1 MPAKRS
7 TRFTVKH
14 FAKQMTRHFAMK
26 NFGMKH
32 FGMKHFG
39 MKHFTVKRP
48 MAIGIIFVCIVG
60 TAMLIVAR
68 SSEPTSAASIVPEQ
82 ATVAIAPI
90 EQTPGGKAP
99 KPFPIAAKPA
109 SAQTAGAIAGADLA
123 SIEGCLVQENDQFQ
137 LKNTSGEDAPRGR
150 SWKSGFLHKSAKTI
164 DVADETHRL
173 NLARHV
179 GERVTI
185 TGILD
190 DRELQG
196 TSLKRVAESCS

>member
-14 FAKQMTRHFAMK
+14 FAKQFSKHFAMK
-26 NFGMKH
+26 N
-32 FGMKHFG
+32 FG

-48 MAIGIIFVCIVG
+48 MAIGIISVCIVG

-82 ATVAIAPI
+82 ATVALAPI
-90 EQTPGGKAP
+90 EQTPVAKAQ
-99 KPFPIAAKPA
+99 KPFPVAAEPA
-109 SAQTAGAIAGADLA
+109 FAPTVGAVPGAELA
-123 SIEGCLVQENDQFQ
+123 TIEGCLVGNGDQFQ

-150 SWKSGFLHKSAKTI
+150 SWKSGFLHKGSKTVGVV
-164 DVADETHRL
+164 DQTHRL
-173 NLARHV
+173 NLSRHV

-196 TSLKRVAESCS
+196 TSLKRVAESCN

>member
-14 FAKQMTRHFAMK
+14 FAKQITKHFAMK
-26 NFGMKH
+26 N
-32 FGMKHFG
+32 FG

-48 MAIGIIFVCIVG
+48 MAIGIIVVCIVG

-82 ATVAIAPI
+82 ATVALAPI
-90 EQTPGGKAP
+90 QTPVAKAQ
-99 KPFPIAAKPA
+99 KPSTFEARPA
-109 SAQTAGAIAGADLA
+109 SAQAGAVPGAELA
-123 SIEGCLVQENDQFQ
+123 TIEGCLVQDANQFQ
-137 LKNTSGEDAPRGR
+137 LKNTAGEDAPKGR
-150 SWKSGFLHKSAKTI
+150 SWKSGFLHRSAKTI
-164 DVADETHRL
+164 DVLDQTQRL

-185 TGILD
+185 TGLLD

-196 TSLKRVAESCS
+196 SSLKRVAESCS

>member
-7 TRFTVKH
+7 TRFTEKH
-14 FAKQMTRHFAMK
+14 FAKQISKHFAMK
-26 NFGMKH
+26 N
-32 FGMKHFG
+32 FG

-90 EQTPGGKAP
+90 EQTPVAKAQ

-109 SAQTAGAIAGADLA
+109 SAPTVGAVPGAELA
-123 SIEGCLVQENDQFQ
+123 TVEGCLTQDADQFQ

-150 SWKSGFLHKSAKTI
+150 SWKSGFLHKGSKTVGVV
-164 DVADETHRL
+164 DQTHRL
-173 NLARHV
+173 NLSRHV

-196 TSLKRVAESCS
+196 TSLKRVAESCN

>member
-1 MPAKRS
+1 MPAKRP

-14 FAKQMTRHFAMK
+14 FAKQMTKHFAMK
-26 NFGMKH
+26 N
-32 FGMKHFG
+32 FG

-48 MAIGIIFVCIVG
+48 MAIGIIVVCIVG

-68 SSEPTSAASIVPEQ
+68 SSEPTSAASITPET
-82 ATVAIAPI
+82 ATVAVAPNQ
-90 EQTPGGKAP
+90 QTPIAKAQ
-99 KPFPIAAKPA
+99 KPSTFAVRPA
-109 SAQTAGAIAGADLA
+109 SAQLSGAIPGAEFA
-123 SIEGCLVQENDQFQ
+123 TIEGCLVQDANQFQ
-137 LKNTSGEDAPRGR
+137 LKNTAGEDAPKGR
-150 SWKSGFLHKSAKTI
+150 SWKSGFLHRGAKTVDVI
-164 DVADETHRL
+164 DQSHRL

-185 TGILD
+185 TGLLD

>member
-14 FAKQMTRHFAMK
+14 FAKQITKHFAMK
-26 NFGMKH
+26 N
-32 FGMKHFG
+32 FG

-48 MAIGIIFVCIVG
+48 MAIGIIVVCIVG

-68 SSEPTSAASIVPEQ
+68 SSEPTSAASVVPEQ
-82 ATVAIAPI
+82 PIVALAPI
-90 EQTPGGKAP
+90 QQTPVAKAQ
-99 KPFPIAAKPA
+99 KPSTFAAKPA
-109 SAQTAGAIAGADLA
+109 SAQSAAAVPGAELA
-123 SIEGCLVQENDQFQ
+123 TIEGCLVQDADQFQ

-150 SWKSGFLHKSAKTI
+150 SWKSGFLHRSSKTI
-164 DVADETHRL
+164 DILDQSHRL

-185 TGILD
+185 TGLLD

-196 TSLKRVAESCS
+196 TSLKRVAESCN

>member
-14 FAKQMTRHFAMK
+14 FAKQITKHFAMK
-26 NFGMKH
+26 N
-32 FGMKHFG
+32 FG

-48 MAIGIIFVCIVG
+48 MAIGIIVVCIVG

-68 SSEPTSAASIVPEQ
+68 SSEPTSAASVVPEY

-90 EQTPGGKAP
+90 EQTPVAKAQ
-99 KPFPIAAKPA
+99 KPSTIAAKPA
-109 SAQTAGAIAGADLA
+109 SAQSAGAVPGAELA
-123 SIEGCLVQENDQFQ
+123 TIEGCLVQDADQFQ
-137 LKNTSGEDAPRGR
+137 LKNTSGGDAPRGR
-150 SWKSGFLHKSAKTI
+150 SWKSGFLHRSAKTI
-164 DVADETHRL
+164 DILDQTHRL

-185 TGILD
+185 TGLLD

-196 TSLKRVAESCS
+196 TSLKRVAESCN

>member
-14 FAKQMTRHFAMK
+14 VAKQITKLFA
-26 NFGMKH
+26 
-32 FGMKHFG
+32 MKHFG

-90 EQTPGGKAP
+90 PTPVAKAQ
-99 KPFPIAAKPA
+99 KPSTIAAKPE
-109 SAQTAGAIAGADLA
+109 SAQAAGAVPGAELA
-123 SIEGCLVQENDQFQ
+123 TIEGCLIQDADQFQ

-150 SWKSGFLHKSAKTI
+150 SWKSGFLHKGSKTI
-164 DVADETHRL
+164 DVLDQTHRL
-173 NLARHV
+173 NLTRHV

-185 TGILD
+185 SGILD

-196 TSLKRVAESCS
+196 TSLKRIAESCT

>member
-14 FAKQMTRHFAMK
+14 FAKQVTKHFAMK
-26 NFGMKH
+26 N
-32 FGMKHFG
+32 FG

-48 MAIGIIFVCIVG
+48 MAIGIIVLCIFG

-82 ATVAIAPI
+82 PIVAIAPI
-90 EQTPGGKAP
+90 HQTPVTKAQ
-99 KPFPIAAKPA
+99 KPSTFAANRA
-109 SAQTAGAIAGADLA
+109 SAERSGVVPGAELA
-123 SIEGCLVQENDQFQ
+123 TIEGCLVQDANQFQ
-137 LKNTSGEDAPRGR
+137 LKNTSGEDAPKGR
-150 SWKSGFLHKSAKTI
+150 SWKSGFLHKSAKSV
-164 DVADETHRL
+164 DVHDQTHRL
-173 NLARHV
+173 NLAKHV

-196 TSLKRVAESCS
+196 TSLKRVAESCI

>member
-14 FAKQMTRHFAMK
+14 FAKQVTKHFAMK

-32 FGMKHFG
+32 F
-39 MKHFTVKRP
+39 TVNRP
-48 MAIGIIFVCIVG
+48 MAIGIIVVCIFG

-82 ATVAIAPI
+82 PIVAIAPI
-90 EQTPGGKAP
+90 QTPVAKAQ
-99 KPFPIAAKPA
+99 KPSTFAANPA
-109 SAQTAGAIAGADLA
+109 SAQGSGAVPGAELA
-123 SIEGCLVQENDQFQ
+123 TIEGCLVQDANQFQ
-137 LKNTSGEDAPRGR
+137 LRNTSGEDAPKGR
-150 SWKSGFLHKSAKTI
+150 SWKSGFLHRSSKTV
-164 DVADETHRL
+164 DVVDQSRRM

-185 TGILD
+185 TGLLD

-196 TSLKRVAESCS
+196 TALKRVAESCS

>member
-7 TRFTVKH
+7 TRFAVKH
-14 FAKQMTRHFAMK
+14 FAKQITKHFAMK
-26 NFGMKH
+26 N
-32 FGMKHFG
+32 FG

-48 MAIGIIFVCIVG
+48 MAIGIIVVCIVG

-82 ATVAIAPI
+82 ATVAVAPDQ
-90 EQTPGGKAP
+90 QTAVAKAQ
-99 KPFPIAAKPA
+99 KPSTFALRPA
-109 SAQTAGAIAGADLA
+109 SVQAGAIPGAELA
-123 SIEGCLVQENDQFQ
+123 TVEGCLIQDANQFQ
-137 LKNTSGEDAPRGR
+137 LRNTSGEDAPKGR
-150 SWKSGFLHKSAKTI
+150 SWKSGFLHRSAKTVDVI
-164 DVADETHRL
+164 DQSHRL

-185 TGILD
+185 TGLLD

>member
-14 FAKQMTRHFAMK
+14 FAKQITKHFAMK
-26 NFGMKH
+26 N
-32 FGMKHFG
+32 FG

-48 MAIGIIFVCIVG
+48 MAIGIIVVCIVG

-68 SSEPTSAASIVPEQ
+68 SSEPTSAAAIVPEQ
-82 ATVAIAPI
+82 PIVAIAPI
-90 EQTPGGKAP
+90 QQTPVTKTQ
-99 KPFPIAAKPA
+99 KPSTFAVRPA
-109 SAQTAGAIAGADLA
+109 SAQSVGAVPGAELA
-123 SIEGCLVQENDQFQ
+123 SIEGCLIQDANQFQ
-137 LKNTSGEDAPRGR
+137 LKNTSGEDAPKGR
-150 SWKSGFLHKSAKTI
+150 SWKSGFLHRSAKTV
-164 DVADETHRL
+164 DVVDQSHRL

-185 TGILD
+185 TGLLD

>member
-14 FAKQMTRHFAMK
+14 FAKQMSKHFAMK
-26 NFGMKH
+26 N
-32 FGMKHFG
+32 FG

-48 MAIGIIFVCIVG
+48 MAIGIIFVCIAG

-68 SSEPTSAASIVPEQ
+68 SSEPTSAASIVQEQ

-90 EQTPGGKAP
+90 QETPVAKAQ
-99 KPFPIAAKPA
+99 KPSTIAAKPA
-109 SAQTAGAIAGADLA
+109 SAQSVGAVPGAELA
-123 SIEGCLVQENDQFQ
+123 TIEGCLVQDADQFQ
-137 LKNTSGEDAPRGR
+137 LKSTSGEDAPRGR
-150 SWKSGFLHKSAKTI
+150 SWKSGFLHKSSKTI
-164 DVADETHRL
+164 DVLDQTHRL
-173 NLARHV
+173 NLARHI

-185 TGILD
+185 TGLLD

-196 TSLKRVAESCS
+196 TSLKRVAESCN

>member
-14 FAKQMTRHFAMK
+14 FAKQVTKLFAMK
-26 NFGMKH
+26 N
-32 FGMKHFG
+32 FG

-68 SSEPTSAASIVPEQ
+68 SSEPTSAASIVPEE
-82 ATVAIAPI
+82 AIVAIAPI
-90 EQTPGGKAP
+90 HQTAP

-109 SAQTAGAIAGADLA
+109 SAQMAGAIAGADLA
-123 SIEGCLVQENDQFQ
+123 QIEGCLVRDDDQFQ
-137 LKNTSGEDAPRGR
+137 LKNTSGEDAPKGR
-150 SWKSGFLHKSAKTI
+150 SWKSGFLHRSAKAV
-164 DVADETHRL
+164 DVRDQSHRL

-185 TGILD
+185 TGLLD

-196 TSLKRVAESCS
+196 TSLKRVAESCN

>member
-14 FAKQMTRHFAMK
+14 FAKQITKHFAMK
-26 NFGMKH
+26 NFGMT
-32 FGMKHFG
+32 
-39 MKHFTVKRP
+39 HFTVKRP
-48 MAIGIIFVCIVG
+48 MAIGIIVVCIVG

-68 SSEPTSAASIVPEQ
+68 SSEPTSAASTVPEEPI
-82 ATVAIAPI
+82 VAIAPI
-90 EQTPGGKAP
+90 QQTPVAKAQ
-99 KPFPIAAKPA
+99 KPSTFAARPA
-109 SAQTAGAIAGADLA
+109 SAPSAGAVAGAELA
-123 SIEGCLVQENDQFQ
+123 SIEGCLIQDANQFQ
-137 LKNTSGEDAPRGR
+137 LKNTSGEDAPKGR
-150 SWKSGFLHKSAKTI
+150 SWKSGFLHRSAKTV
-164 DVADETHRL
+164 DVVDQSHRL

-185 TGILD
+185 TGLLD

>member
-14 FAKQMTRHFAMK
+14 FAKQITKHFAMK
-26 NFGMKH
+26 N
-32 FGMKHFG
+32 FG

-48 MAIGIIFVCIVG
+48 MAIGIIVVCIVG

-82 ATVAIAPI
+82 ATVALAPI
-90 EQTPGGKAP
+90 QQTPVANAQ
-99 KPFPIAAKPA
+99 KPSTIAAKAA
-109 SAQTAGAIAGADLA
+109 SAQSAGAVPGAEIAT
-123 SIEGCLVQENDQFQ
+123 IEGCLVQDADQFQ
-137 LKNTSGEDAPRGR
+137 LKNTSGEDAPKGR
-150 SWKSGFLHKSAKTI
+150 SWKSGFLHRSSKTI
-164 DVADETHRL
+164 GVLDQNHRL

-185 TGILD
+185 TGLLD

-196 TSLKRVAESCS
+196 TSLKRVAESCN

>member
-14 FAKQMTRHFAMK
+14 FAKQFTKHFAMK
-26 NFGMKH
+26 N
-32 FGMKHFG
+32 FG

-82 ATVAIAPI
+82 ATTAVAPI
-90 EQTPGGKAP
+90 EPRSVAKAP
-99 KPFPIAAKPA
+99 KPFTIAATPA
-109 SAQTAGAIAGADLA
+109 SAQTVGAVPGAELA
-123 SIEGCLVQENDQFQ
+123 TIEGCLVQDADQFR

-150 SWKSGFLHKSAKTI
+150 SWKSGFLHKSAKNI
-164 DVADETHRL
+164 GVLDQTHRL

-190 DRELQG
+190 DRDLQG
-196 TSLKRVAESCS
+196 TSLKRVAESCN